1 MEMIGLYI
9 DADNISHKIVPELLS
24 RIRKMGN
31 LGIVKVYRDW
41 SQIDSHKWIDIINT
55 HKLEAIQC
63 FRQPK
68 KQSTD
73 IYMITDLCND
83 LYTIPNLNNIVLATC
98 DSDFTHLCHQILKL
112 GKKLILIGKDN
123 KLGSICHDFWYY
135 NDLLLTPKKTN
146 NTTVKEKN
154 QQNLL
159 NYTFENKH
167 DIYELSSESGDDS
180 DDYLSSVSEEEI
192 SVKKHISKQVNPIKK
207 QVTNNELKNYLIQGM
222 KQNYILLIS
231 ELKKNLKEI
240 NTSNIETNWRK
251 METEIK
257 KFPSDFLVVKIKS
270 RINILYIPE
279 LLNSKFNEK
288 QLEQILSQTY
298 PDILKQIPLEH
309 IVKLLATN

>member
-9 DADNISHKIVPELLS
+9 DADNISHNIVPELLS
-24 RIRKMGN
+24 RLRKMGN

-41 SQIDSHKWIDIINT
+41 SQVDSHKWTEVINT
-55 HKLEAIQC
+55 YKLEAIQC

-83 LYTIPNLNNIVLATC
+83 LYTISKLNYVVLATC

-135 NDLLLTPKKTN
+135 NDLLQPSKKSSKKIENMMHLDKSSKTPEMFDQI
-146 NTTVKEKN
+146 V
-154 QQNLL
+154 
-159 NYTFENKH
+159 NKH
-167 DIYELSSESGDDS
+167 EIYELSSDSES
-180 DDYLSSVSEEEI
+180 DDYISSISEEAKP
-192 SVKKHISKQVNPIKK
+192 VKN
-207 QVTNNELKNYLIQGM
+207 VTNNELKKYLIEGM
-222 KQNYILLIS
+222 TGNYILLIS
-231 ELKKNLKEI
+231 ELKRNLKEI
-240 NTSNIETNWRK
+240 KTSNIETNWRK

-257 KFPSDFLVVKIKS
+257 KFPSDFLVIKIKS
-270 RINILYIPE
+270 RINILYIPD
-279 LLNSKFNEK
+279 LLNKKYNQFQMVEIITK
-288 QLEQILSQTY
+288 KY

-309 IVKLLATN
+309 IIKLLVSI